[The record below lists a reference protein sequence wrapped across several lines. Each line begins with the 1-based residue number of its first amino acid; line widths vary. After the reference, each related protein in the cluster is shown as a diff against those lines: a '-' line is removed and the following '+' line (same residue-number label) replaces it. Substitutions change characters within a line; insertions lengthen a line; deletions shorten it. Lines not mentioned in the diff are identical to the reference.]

1 MTFRIDIRPAHRNAP
16 RPPAKS
22 ALGFLQWVRGR
33 NCAFA
38 HIGGCNGKIE
48 AMHLDFA
55 GKMEGVD
62 PALGKGASTKVA
74 DRYAIPGCR
83 LHAQMQTDI
92 GWQTFMI
99 RMEVT
104 REQLMIAA
112 ARLWH
117 AWPGRAAWERKQQ
130 ERAA

>member
-16 RPPAKS
+16 RPPEKDAP
-22 ALGFLQWVRGR
+22 GFKQWVRGR
-33 NCAFA
+33 PCIFAYRGDCEGKRECA
-38 HIGGCNGKIE
+38 
-48 AMHLDFA
+48 HLDFA
-55 GKMEGVD
+55 G
-62 PALGKGASTKVA
+62 GKGMSTKVA
-74 DRYAIPGCR
+74 DRYSVCMCSGHHR
-83 LHAQMQTDI
+83 LQTNI

-117 AWPGRAAWERKQQ
+117 AWPGRPAWERKQQ